1 MSNDSKNT
9 AKKVRV
15 RFAPSP
21 TGYLHIG
28 NARTALFNWLFARKY
43 GGAFILRIEDTDIQR
58 SQELFVEQ
66 IMTDLRWLKLEW
78 DEGPDIGGE
87 YGPYRQTD
95 RIAVYQEYAKKLL
108 EESKAYYCYCQEEE
122 LERRRKEALAK
133 GETPKYDNRCRTLTK
148 KEIAGY
154 QNRGVRPAIRFKVEP
169 QIIKVQDLIRGEV
182 KFNAGLMGDF
192 VIVKNDGIPAFNF
205 AVTVDDCLMKIS
217 HVIRGEDHL
226 SNTPRHILLFRALGF
241 DLPEFAHMSMVLGP
255 EGTRL
260 SKRNLAASV
269 SEYRRLG
276 YLPEAI
282 INYIVLLGWSPKD
295 DREIFSMEELV
306 KRFEIKSLT
315 KSSSI
320 FDQEKVNWLSGH
332 YIRKAPLE
340 RITDL
345 ALTYLKEANLI
356 SGRLPQKKYNWLK
369 MVVEASREHLSSVS
383 EITKYADIFL
393 KNEIEIDDERAK
405 GVLRNEQSKQVL
417 SAASD
422 ILKDMPRFEE
432 NNFKDF
438 IKQVQEQSGTK
449 GKNLYLPLRLALTG
463 KFEGLE
469 LLKIMPILGKKRCL
483 EAFSSH
489 SDPDSGSRAH

>member
-1 MSNDSKNT
+1 MSEDNKNT
-9 AKKVRV
+9 SSNSVKKVRV

-28 NARTALFNWLFARKY
+28 NTRTALFNWLFARKHN
-43 GGAFILRIEDTDIQR
+43 GAFLLRIEDTDIQR

-95 RIAVYQEYAKKLL
+95 RIAVYQEHVKKLL
-108 EESKAYYCYCQEEE
+108 DPGKAYYCYCQEEE
-122 LERRRKEALAK
+122 LEQRRKDALAQ
-133 GETPKYDNRCRTLTK
+133 GETPKYDNRCRALTK
-148 KEIAGY
+148 EEIAGY
-154 QNRGVRPAIRFKVEP
+154 QKRGIRPAIRFKVEP

-182 KFNAGLMGDF
+182 SFDMGLMGDF
-192 VIVKNDGIPAFNF
+192 VIMKNDGIPAFNF

-217 HVIRGEDHL
+217 HIIRGEDHL

-241 DLPEFAHMSMVLGP
+241 DLPEFAHMSMTLGP

-276 YLPEAI
+276 YLPEAL

-295 DREIFSMEELV
+295 AREIFSPEELV
-306 KRFEIKSLT
+306 KRFELKSLT

-320 FDQEKVNWLSGH
+320 FDQEKLNWLSGH

-340 RITDL
+340 RITNL
-345 ALTYLKEANLI
+345 ALSYLKEANLI
-356 SGRLPQKKYNWLK
+356 SGRLTEKRYDWLK

-383 EITKYADIFL
+383 EITKYVDIFF
-393 KNEIEIDDERAK
+393 KKEIEIENKEAK
-405 GVLRNEQSKQVL
+405 EMLRNEQSKQVL
-417 SAASD
+417 SAASK
-422 ILKDMPRFEE
+422 ILKNMSRFEE
-432 NNFKDF
+432 GNFKDF
-438 IKQVQEQSGTK
+438 IKQVQKQSGAK
-449 GKNLYLPLRLALTG
+449 GKDLYLPLRLALTG
-463 KFEGLE
+463 KMEGLE
-469 LLKIMPILGKKRCL
+469 LLKVMPILGKKRCL
-483 EAFSSH
+483 EAF
-489 SDPDSGSRAH
+489 GRLK